1 MFDFLKKKQKSVMKP
16 EVEEILTE
24 EEKSELR
31 KKVDEL
37 ALEINSVQLTDTIL
51 AGKYEE
57 TGLLLAQLNEID
69 QAVIALEKSQSYQN
83 SIGSGYKKLMSLY
96 NQKRAEAARN
106 GDDAGIDQWMNKMDD
121 MRQIAKKVTISG
133 Q

>member
-1 MFDFLKKKQKSVMKP
+1 MFDFLKKKQKSVVKP
-16 EVEEILTE
+16 EVEEVLTE
-24 EEKSELR
+24 EEKIELR